1 MNINWLKLDVNILDN
16 SKIKIIRS
24 YPDGDSIVVLWIGIL
39 CLAMK
44 SPKPGFIE
52 ISDGIPYTIDDLAK
66 LFDIE
71 KKTTELGISLLQ
83 KFRMIDI
90 LEGGCIDVINFSR
103 EQNIEFIE
111 RQRELTRLRVAKFRA
126 KPLPQI
132 QEQTPEISTC
142 NALQTRDTVTVTLTD
157 KIRLDKKRKETN
169 TVSSK
174 IKFLD
179 AVFLTQ
185 EEINKLKLKYQ
196 NGNFEK
202 AIEILNNY
210 KMSSGKKYKS
220 DYHALIGWVAD
231 RVITAKQNYDPF
243 KGAL

>member
-1 MNINWLKLDVNILDN
+1 MNISWLKLDVNILDN

-24 YPDGDSIVVLWIGIL
+24 YPSGDSIVVLWIGIL

-44 SPKPGFIE
+44 SPRPGFIE

-111 RQRELTRLRVAKFRA
+111 RTRELTRNRVAKYRA
-126 KPLPQI
+126 KLLPPP
-132 QEQTPEISTC
+132 ENKEPEIC
-142 NALQTRDTVTVTLTD
+142 NALQTRDIVTVTPTD

-179 AVFLTQ
+179 SVYLTQ
-185 EEINKLKLKYQ
+185 EEINKLKTKYQ
-196 NGNFEK
+196 NGDFEK
-202 AIEILNNY
+202 AVEILNNY

-220 DYHALIGWVAD
+220 DYHALIGWVSD
-231 RVITAKQNYDPF
+231 RIIPVKQNYDPF
-243 KGAL
+243 KGAI